1 MLRLDSSCVA
11 VLGLLLAAVAFAADG
26 GALVLKTGFGL
37 KDRAVSPMKGV
48 VHGEDAR
55 LPEFDLTHEIP
66 AYDIREAAFRLKRT
80 TSYRPAGTVSVNGC
94 DLGVG
99 REWRAVPAGPS
110 RSGSLRNADR
120 SRGGSEVGGCSGR

>member
-1 MLRLDSSCVA
+1 MPRLDSSCVA
-11 VLGLLLAAVAFAADG
+11 VLGLLLAAVAFAVDG
-26 GALVLKTGFGL
+26 ATLVFQEDFGR
-37 KDRAVSPMKGV
+37 KDRGVSAMKGV

-99 REWRAVPAGPS
+99 REWRAVPLEYRDPA
-110 RSGSLRNADR
+110 A
-120 SRGGSEVGGCSGR
+120 